1 MVPPVGRTVTAT
13 APFDDLRNSTDDY
26 LRRLMSTSSEYFS
39 LRRSAGV
46 YARGTTI
53 HSIGGAGREAL
64 LSHVIARPTEFAQP
78 GSVVDSLV
86 LDDAGHVADVVL
98 AVIDEDRTLVISE
111 RRDGAGDD
119 MRAIALELGIHDV
132 TIDALPEWGA
142 LAVEGPRAW
151 EVVRGLTPDD
161 IASLLLNEW
170 QSVEIPG
177 ATVALLART
186 GTTAEYGYVVIAD
199 VLPDMLIDAL
209 QSALA
214 EVAGA
219 LVGPQALLRARMEVN
234 HPVVPD
240 QFAGIATLEAGAG
253 WAAGV
258 GREDPYRGAGHPVPP
273 QRRLVAVRST
283 RSLEHGRTVE
293 AGGVPV
299 GRIHLCAAE
308 IDGETS
314 YALALLDAPFDVP
327 GLDLTVDGET
337 ATTVSRPAVQPISWT
352 EPIG

>member
-1 MVPPVGRTVTAT
+1 
-13 APFDDLRNSTDDY
+13 
-26 LRRLMSTSSEYFS
+26 MSTSSEYHA
-39 LRRSAGV
+39 LRRTAGV

-78 GSVVDSLV
+78 GSVVDSLA
-86 LDDAGHVADVVL
+86 LNDDGQVTDFVL
-98 AVIDEDRTLVISE
+98 AVIDEDRTLMISE
-111 RRDGAGDD
+111 CRDRAGDE
-119 MRAIALELGIHDV
+119 MNAVALALGIHDV
-132 TIDALPEWGA
+132 TIDALPGWGV

-151 EVVRGLTPDD
+151 EVVRGLIEDD

-170 QSVEIPG
+170 QPVEIPG
-177 ATVALLART
+177 ASVALLART

-199 VLPDMLIDAL
+199 VPSDVLIDTL
-209 QSALA
+209 RPSLA
-214 EVAGA
+214 EVGGA
-219 LVGPQALLRARMEVN
+219 LVGPEAVLRARIEVN

-240 QFAGIATLEAGAG
+240 QFEGVTALEAGAG

-258 GREDPYRGAGHPVPP
+258 GREDPYRGAGLAVPP
-273 QRRLVAVRST
+273 QRRLVAVRSAN
-283 RSLEHGRTVE
+283 SLVRGRAVD

-299 GRIHLCAAE
+299 GRIHFCAAE
-308 IDGETS
+308 VDGETS

-337 ATTVSRPAVQPISWT
+337 ARTVARPAVQPLSWI